1 MFSLEGKNAF
11 VIGATAGLGLA
22 VAKSYA
28 ESGAQVAI
36 GGRRDGDAIADSIG
50 AQFVRIDVADEQSV
64 SDALAAAEALLG
76 KLDILVNNAGI
87 YPAGMLKD
95 IAADDQQRNLDVNI
109 NGVLWGLKHG
119 PKHMNDGG
127 AIINTSSLL
136 ARSCMAG
143 VGAYAAAKAAVTSL
157 TKTAA
162 LELAPRGIRVN
173 AVSPTTVLG
182 TEQNEDLAAEEL
194 AVVNMLTPLGR
205 ASETSDYLGIY
216 TLLATDAGRFINAQD
231 IAVDGELT
239 AGVSLQN
246 IEKLFS

>member
-28 ESGAQVAI
+28 ESGARVAI

-50 AQFVRIDVADEQSV
+50 ARFVRIDVADEQSV
-64 SDALAAAEALLG
+64 SDALTAAEALLG
-76 KLDILVNNAGI
+76 KLDILVNNAGF
-87 YPAGMLKD
+87 YPGGMLED

-109 NGVLWGLKHG
+109 NGVLWALKHG

-194 AVVNMLTPLGR
+194 AVVNTLTPLGR

-216 TLLATDAGRFINAQD
+216 TLLAADAGRFINAQD
-231 IAVDGELT
+231 IAVDGGLT